1 MNRIFLTV
9 LNMSLTASYVIL
21 CVTVVRLFLK
31 KAPKFISYALWGVV
45 AFRLIVPF
53 SFESMFSL
61 MPRNADTV
69 PIPHEI
75 IYQQTP
81 QINSGIEAVDTFEN
95 NSLPAPTVEASTN
108 PLQIYVEIGAYI
120 WVLGIITLLTYSLVS
135 VLKLKRQLKS
145 AKLIEQNIYQAEN
158 LKTPFV
164 LGLIRPRIYLPAGL
178 NDTERS
184 YILIHEKTHIRRNDH
199 IIKVLAFIIL
209 SIHWFNPL
217 VWIAFRLMT
226 TDMELSCDERVL
238 KEMKEDIKK
247 PYANLLL
254 SLAAGRHFLNGSPL
268 AFGEGNV
275 KGRIKNVLNYKRP
288 RFWVITAAV
297 IVVCIVTIGFASN
310 PRSIAPSMMWAK
322 SLRVEDIQSI
332 EFIAYPS
339 SENNEYKKFKPE
351 EFAEIVE
358 LINQSNGRLIDKPKD
373 ITANMQTF
381 YVTTKDG
388 TVHKFTNSG
397 NTYLIIDG
405 DTFMASYDWLS
416 KWDYRGD
423 SNVPEEFGERYDLRI
438 SSYELMQLRH
448 GEVQRKISPLTEDN
462 AKITEAII
470 MNYMV
475 KSAAWPGIDINALEE
490 CYVIRVNYSD
500 GTISDY
506 YAFINDGKAVM
517 QWGINGYYS
526 ILSDGFYEQ
535 LVQLLNSDKTA
546 VDVIDEGN
554 KTKGVDS
561 MPGFTEEEVAAAR
574 AVVEEYFRA
583 IKEKDD
589 EAIIKTLNPQYDHS
603 HSVLYGDEIRT
614 LLSIE
619 YNEDDPMRKSYI
631 ESGKGRSNG
640 TEIENVI
647 VFRVNFN
654 VKYPEG
660 ASGAF
665 NEGDYVDW
673 NMILIRENKE
683 SPWFIDDQGY

>member
-1 MNRIFLTV
+1 MLW
-9 LNMSLTASYVIL
+9 S
-21 CVTVVRLFLK
+21 VV
-31 KAPKFISYALWGVV
+31 V
-45 AFRLIVPF
+45 FRLLIPF

-61 MPRNADTV
+61 MPRNTNAV
-69 PIPHEI
+69 PITYDI
-75 IYQQTP
+75 IYQKSPEIISNTK
-81 QINSGIEAVDTFEN
+81 AVDYFVS
-95 NSLPAPTVEASTN
+95 NSLPAPAIEAKKNSF
-108 PLQIYVEIGAYI
+108 QIYVEIASYI
-120 WVLGIITLLTYSLVS
+120 WLSGIIVLIGYSLLS

-145 AKLIEQNIYQAEN
+145 AQLIEQNIYQAEN

-164 LGLIRPRIYLPAGL
+164 FGVIKPKIYLPVGL
-178 NDTERS
+178 NDTERN
-184 YILIHEKTHIRRNDH
+184 YILMHEQTHIRRKDH
-199 IIKVLAFIIL
+199 MIKILAFFVL
-209 SIHWFNPL
+209 SLHWFNPL
-217 VWIAFRLMT
+217 VWIAFRLMSI
-226 TDMELSCDERVL
+226 DMELSCDERVL
-238 KEMKEDIKK
+238 KEMKEDSKK
-247 PYANLLL
+247 HYANLLL

-288 RFWVITAAV
+288 SFWVITAAV

-310 PRSIAPSMMWAK
+310 PRSVTPSMMWAK

-332 EFIAYPS
+332 ELIVYPS
-339 SENNEYKKFKPE
+339 SQTKQYKKFKPE
-351 EFAEIVE
+351 EFAEIVY
-358 LINQSNGRLIDKPKD
+358 LINESNGRLIDKPKD

-388 TVHKFTNSG
+388 TIHKFSNSG

-405 DTFMASYDWLS
+405 DTFIASYDWLS
-416 KWDYRGD
+416 KWNYKGD
-423 SNVPEEFGERYDLRI
+423 SDVPDDFREIDDSRI
-438 SSYELMQLRH
+438 SSYELMKLKY

-462 AKITEAII
+462 AKLAEAII
-470 MNYMV
+470 INYMV
-475 KSAAWPGIDINALEE
+475 KSAAWPGIDINTLEE
-490 CYVIRVNYSD
+490 CYVIRVNYFD

-561 MPGFTEEEVAAAR
+561 MPSFTEEEVAAAR

-640 TEIENVI
+640 TKIENVI
-647 VFRVNFN
+647 VFRVDFN

-673 NMILIRENKE
+673 SMILIRENKG
-683 SPWFIDDQGY
+683 SSWFIDDQGY